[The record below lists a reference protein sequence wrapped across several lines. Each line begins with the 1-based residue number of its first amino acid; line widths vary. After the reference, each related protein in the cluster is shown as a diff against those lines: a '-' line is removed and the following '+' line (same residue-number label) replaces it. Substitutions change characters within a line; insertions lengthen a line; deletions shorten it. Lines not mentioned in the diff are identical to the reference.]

1 MPRNMN
7 RRENEKRAKVRR
19 SYALERFELRGEPEL
34 RANAASPTAMAVK
47 VNPDAA
53 AIEAFLAQ
61 RRGGQGGTK

>member
-1 MPRNMN
+1 MN

-19 SYALERFELRGEPEL
+19 SYALERFELRGAAEP

>member
-1 MPRNMN
+1 
-7 RRENEKRAKVRR
+7 
-19 SYALERFELRGEPEL
+19 
-34 RANAASPTAMAVK
+34 VK